1 MLTNYLKTGLRSL
14 LRQKGYSII
23 NITGLAIGI
32 AGCILILTYV
42 IDELKYDKHHQN
54 ADNIYRI
61 FLDGYI
67 GGQELKGAST
77 PAPMGKTMVEELP
90 EVTLFTRFINP
101 DRFIIEYK
109 ENRFNE
115 DNFLFADSS
124 IFNLL
129 SINMIQGDP
138 SQALTKPH
146 TLVITESIA
155 TKYFGDENPIGQL
168 MMMEDSTEYSVTG
181 VIENQPGQSHI
192 KFEFL
197 ASMNSMGDYPQND
210 YWVSNSFMTYVLL
223 TPGSD
228 YNDVTRKLNDLV
240 SKYAGPQF
248 QQVAGINFEEFIS
261 SGNRYR
267 YELEPFN
274 DLYLVSEIEN
284 TLGPKGNMVY
294 VRVFTIIA
302 IIVLLIACVN
312 FMNLSTARSASRAM
326 EVGIRKVLGSQ
337 RSRLISQF
345 LIESILISLIAVVVA
360 ILLVNLSI
368 PFFNSISGKE
378 LVFSLNSNILLVPG
392 LILFGIVVGI
402 FSGIYP
408 AFFLSSFNPSSIL
421 KGEIASGL
429 KSGRLRNILVILQ
442 FTVSII
448 LIVGTF
454 MIQKQMH
461 LFMNKDLGFDRDQL
475 MIIPRSDV
483 LEEHGDVFK
492 TELLGN
498 VNISNASYSS
508 TIPGK
513 NFNYNAHVKDGAPA
527 EETKAPGILWT
538 DQDFLDTWKLNL
550 VSGRYFSKE
559 ILTDSSAVIL
569 NEKAVSSF
577 VFDEPLGK
585 TLLRIDESPEDSER
599 LKIIGVIEDMN
610 FETLRQEVNPMVI
623 KLNKVTGSFLA
634 LRVLENEMPATIE
647 YVENLWNEFVPDKIF
662 EYYFFNE
669 DYAKLYDAEIRTSRI
684 MNIFSAFAILIACL
698 GLFGLSSFIVVRR
711 TKEIGVRKVLGASTF
726 NIVFMLSKNIIKLV
740 IIASVIG
747 WVASYFLIEKWLQNF
762 AYPAEQDIMIFL
774 FSGFIALGIALI
786 TISFQ
791 SIKTAIMNPVT
802 ALRYE

>member
-1 MLTNYLKTGLRSL
+1 MLTNYLKTGFRSL
-14 LRQKGYSII
+14 RRQKGYSII
-23 NITGLAIGI
+23 NIIGLAIGI

-54 ADNIYRI
+54 ADNLYRI
-61 FLDGYI
+61 YLDGYI

-90 EVTLFTRFINP
+90 EVILFTRFMNP

-124 IFNLL
+124 VFDML

-138 SQALTKPH
+138 SQALIKPH

-155 TKYFGDENPIGQL
+155 NKYFGDENPIGQR

-181 VIENQPGQSHI
+181 VIENQPSQSHI

-197 ASMNSMGDYPQND
+197 ASMNSMGEFPDND
-210 YWVSNSFMTYVLL
+210 YWVSNSFMTYVHL
-223 TPGSD
+223 TPGTD
-228 YNDVTRKLNDLV
+228 YHEITKKLNEMV
-240 SKYAGPQF
+240 IKYAGPQF
-248 QQVAGINFEEFIS
+248 QQIAGINFEEFIS

-267 YELEPFN
+267 YELEPFT
-274 DLYLVSEIEN
+274 DLYLISEIEN
-284 TLGPKGNMVY
+284 SLGPKGNMVY

-302 IIVLLIACVN
+302 LIVLLIACVN
-312 FMNLSTARSASRAM
+312 FMNLSTARSAGRAM
-326 EVGIRKVLGSQ
+326 EVGVRKVLGS
-337 RSRLISQF
+337 SKSKLISQF
-345 LIESILISLIAVVVA
+345 LMESILISFMALVVA
-360 ILLVNLSI
+360 VLMVDLAI

-378 LVFSLNSNILLVPG
+378 LEFSLFSNILLIPG
-392 LILFGIVVGI
+392 LLLFGIIVGVV
-402 FSGIYP
+402 SGLYP
-408 AFFLSSFNPSSIL
+408 AFFLSSFNPASIL

-429 KSGRLRNILVILQ
+429 KSGRLRNVLVVMQ

-483 LEEHGDVFK
+483 LEEHGEAFK
-492 TELLGN
+492 TEILGN
-498 VNISNASYSS
+498 VNITNASYSN

-513 NFNYNAHVKDGAPA
+513 NFSYNAHVKEGAPG

-538 DQDFLDTWKLNL
+538 DHDFLDTWKLSL
-550 VSGRYFSKE
+550 VSGRYFSNE
-559 ILTDSSAVIL
+559 ILTDSSTVIL
-569 NEKAVSSF
+569 NEKAVNIF
-577 VFDEPLGK
+577 NYDEPLGK
-585 TLLRIDESPEDSER
+585 TLLRIDESPEKSER
-599 LKIIGVIEDMN
+599 LKIIGVVKNMN
-610 FETLRQEVNPMVI
+610 FETLRQEVNPMII
-623 KLNKVTGSFLA
+623 KLSKATGSFLA
-634 LRVLENEMPATIE
+634 LRISENDMPASITYIE
-647 YVENLWNEFVPDKIF
+647 KLWNEFVPDKFF

-684 MNIFSAFAILIACL
+684 MNIFSAFAIFIACL
-698 GLFGLSSFIVVRR
+698 GLFGLSSFIVARR
-711 TKEIGVRKVLGASTF
+711 TKEIGVRKVLGASIF
-726 NIVFMLSKNIIKLV
+726 NIVFMLSKNIIRLV
-740 IIASVIG
+740 VIASVLG
-747 WVASYFLIEKWLQNF
+747 WVASYFLIDKWLQNF
-762 AYPAEQDIMIFL
+762 AYPAEQNIMIFL

-786 TISFQ
+786 TISYQ
-791 SIKTAIMNPVT
+791 TIKTAIMNPVS